1 MGKTS
6 MIHSTWLKPFRGRRP
21 NDLIFRAITLLMV
34 FVVIAIVIAIAWI
47 LVADSL
53 PTIQQ
58 AGFSFLTKQ
67 DFDPVHDIYG
77 VLPAIYGTLITSAF
91 ALIFAVPIGVG
102 TAIFLVE
109 YCPRPLR
116 IPLAFLTDLLAAV
129 PSVVF
134 GLWGFLILARWL
146 QHTGQPWLQ
155 QHLGFLP
162 FFQGPSLGVGILAA
176 GMVLTIMILP
186 LIIAVSREVMLTVPR
201 SQREALLALGATRW
215 EVIRYAVLPPSRI
228 GIFGG
233 IILALGRALGET
245 MAVTMV
251 IGNQA
256 TKPSLSLF
264 DTGYTLSSV
273 IANQFGEATPGLFL
287 SALVEAGLLVF
298 LITIIT
304 NILARVLIS
313 RFGHRYTA
321 GGNL

>member
-1 MGKTS
+1 
-6 MIHSTWLKPFRGRRP
+6 MIRSAWPKSLRGMRP
-21 NDLIFRAITLLMV
+21 SDLIFRAVTLLMG
-34 FVVIAIVIAIAWI
+34 FVVVVIVVGVAWI
-47 LVADSL
+47 LMVDSM

-58 AGFSFLTKQ
+58 AGFSFLTRQ

-77 VLPAIYGTLITSAF
+77 VLPAIYGTLVTSAF
-91 ALIFAVPIGVG
+91 ALIFGIPIGVG

-109 YCPRPLR
+109 YCPRSLR
-116 IPLAFLTDLLAAV
+116 IPLAFFADLLAAI

-155 QHLGFLP
+155 LHLGFLP
-162 FFQGPSLGVGILAA
+162 FFKGPPLGVGILAA

-186 LIIAVSREVMLTVPR
+186 LIVAVSREVMLTVPR
-201 SQREALLALGATRW
+201 SQREALQALGATRW
-215 EVIRYAVLPPSRI
+215 EVVRYAVLPLSRV

-287 SALVEAGLLVF
+287 SALIEAGLLIF
-298 LITIIT
+298 LITMIT

-313 RFGHRYTA
+313 RLGRRYVPGA
-321 GGNL
+321 KV